1 MSLGRALVYFLKLAI
16 VIAAAVWLANRPG
29 AMTVHWFGHRID
41 MPVGLAIG
49 LVVLA
54 FLALFALWRLWRFL
68 RAPAIRHLPRQ
79 QRQPGPSRWPGPV
92 AVAAAIPERR
102 RLAKSARDLLGG
114 FRCRC
119 CWRHRPPSLPA
130 RTRPPNDISRRW
142 PGIPR
147 PRSLACVA

>member
-68 RAPAIRHLPRQ
+68 RGAPREFGIYRANQRRAKGHRALLKELNFHRQ
-79 QRQPGPSRWPGPV
+79 
-92 AVAAAIPERR
+92 A
-102 RLAKSARDLLGG
+102 LHSARG
-114 FRCRC
+114 
-119 CWRHRPPSLPA
+119 SL
-130 RTRPPNDISRRW
+130 I
-142 PGIPR
+142 
-147 PRSLACVA
+147 